1 MEAAL
6 GCWQILRCTTSRS
19 AQGDAE
25 YAIDFIGRRRDQKTD
40 GLREWPVDGVFL
52 DVFVSENVVDGSD
65 TGMLADLEVTT
76 SRSAQGDAWLAI
88 ISIDRRRDGLVHGS
102 RCRSWSE
109 NRRYVT
115 LASLWH

>member
-102 RCRSWSE
+102 RCRSWSG